1 MLNDDEIEIYFT
13 QDISLTFFKQISITQ
28 RHSIK
33 KFPVVFVVQIKRR
46 SPETVFFGGENSIN
60 PTKVKS
66 TNSISINLVIL
77 GWKLSPVVLYR

>member
-13 QDISLTFFKQISITQ
+13 QEISLTFFKQISITQ

-46 SPETVFFGGENSIN
+46 SPETVFFWWGKFHQPNKGQIN
-60 PTKVKS
+60 
-66 TNSISINLVIL
+66 
-77 GWKLSPVVLYR
+77 